1 MSKLE
6 RALFLVGEGCT
17 AAIVS
22 SVSILE
28 RGLFLVGE
36 GVVRMSFALPAVFLG
51 SSAFAV
57 LLLLAA
63 VSCFA
68 VFLVVLRFVACGAFA
83 FGAGGDLREGDNFFL
98 PVRPRLGGDA
108 SRLLVCPA

>member
-1 MSKLE
+1 M
-6 RALFLVGEGCT
+6 GGGCT

-22 SVSILE
+22 SVSMLE

-36 GVVRMSFALPAVFLG
+36 GVVKMSFAVPAFFLA

-57 LLLLAA
+57 LLLVA
-63 VSCFA
+63 VSRFA

-83 FGAGGDLREGDNFFL
+83 AFGAGGDLGEGDDFFL
-98 PVRPRLGGDA
+98 PVRPHLGDA
-108 SRLLVCPA
+108 SSLLACPT

>member
-1 MSKLE
+1 MLE
-6 RALFLVGEGCT
+6 RGLFLVGGGCT

-22 SVSILE
+22 SVSMLE

-36 GVVRMSFALPAVFLG
+36 GVVKMSFAVPAVFLA

-57 LLLLAA
+57 LLLVT
-63 VSCFA
+63 VSRFA

-83 FGAGGDLREGDNFFL
+83 FGAGGNLGEGDDFFL
-98 PVRPRLGGDA
+98 PVRPRLGDA
-108 SRLLVCPA
+108 STLLACPA